1 MWIWWYQVLD
11 DKVLEGKR
19 VLAEKA
25 APWGLLKNSEITD
38 CFSTKWGHRHLW
50 RAKAWE
56 ISNWKT
62 WVKLGLYQK
71 IQYSNLNLKIAW
83 HWLRESMME
92 TLSRQWDCFYI
103 IDSEP
108 CLCLGDPLPGFLVVF
123 NKLNTILWGKA
134 CVLAIYA
141 LAEPSPFKGP
151 NGFRYNEWEL
161 TSTRWVL

>member
-1 MWIWWYQVLD
+1 M
-11 DKVLEGKR
+11 
-19 VLAEKA
+19 LAEKA

-38 CFSTKWGHRHLW
+38 CISTKWGHRHPW

-56 ISNWKT
+56 ISNWKM

-103 IDSEP
+103 IDSV
-108 CLCLGDPLPGFLVVF
+108 LCLWVIHCLGSWLFLISLTEYCEGRPLSWPYMHW
-123 NKLNTILWGKA
+123 LNPPHSRALMDSDAMSGSWPARDGLCRTA
-134 CVLAIYA
+134 PQPQCLASR
-141 LAEPSPFKGP
+141 L
-151 NGFRYNEWEL
+151 L
-161 TSTRWVL
+161 T